1 MSHRAAHDRSSASRK
16 YDSGR
21 PATVVDASIPHSSV
35 LPVRGVAQI
44 KYESKRPVRDELSQ
58 PLPGRPTLLF
68 MRQSCDSRSV
78 VGPCRGEAVPVGN
91 GAARASPVVHPL
103 DRNNRGDDIGRAWQQ
118 TVDATGGLRV
128 RHRCIL
134 SPWPIRAKA
143 DASRQRPSRH
153 TDVSPQRGG
162 SLPPATTVRKARWRS
177 HRRVLPQDQREGCL
191 KVLAATPEA
200 GGRGGGTGRRCVGR
214 MGSCGSRTGSSRR

>member
-58 PLPGRPTLLF
+58 RLPGRPTLLF

-153 TDVSPQRGG
+153 TDASPQQRAPENRH
-162 SLPPATTVRKARWRS
+162 SARSWRS
-177 HRRVLPQDQREGCL
+177 LRRISTARHHRSKNSLAISPARTPAGSTGGVPQG
-191 KVLAATPEA
+191 P
-200 GGRGGGTGRRCVGR
+200 
-214 MGSCGSRTGSSRR
+214 CGNT